1 MTDDEAVQRELR
13 DERSANETLRR
24 ISRALTAEL
33 ELDRLV
39 QLLTDEATALCGA
52 QFGAFFYNVNDD
64 KGGRYTLYTISGAP
78 REAFSKFPMP
88 RNTAVFAPTFDA
100 EKGTAS
106 SAPTTSPR
114 IRATATTRPTTACR
128 RDTCRCAAISL
139 RRWCRARGDVIGG
152 LFFGHKSRRASPRTT
167 SA

>member
-1 MTDDEAVQRELR
+1 MKEDEAVQRELR

-64 KGGRYTLYTISGAP
+64 KGGRYTLYTISGVP
-78 REAFSKFPMP
+78 REEFSKFPMP
-88 RNTAVFAPTFDA
+88 RNTAVFAPTFDG
-100 EKGTAS
+100 EKGRRRPLRRHHQG
-106 SAPTTSPR
+106 SALRPQ
-114 IRATATTRPTTACR
+114 RARTTACR
-128 RDTCRCAAISL
+128 RVTCRCASYLAVSVVS
-139 RRWCRARGDVIGG
+139 RSGDVIGG
-152 LFFGHKSRRASPRTT
+152 LFFGHKSRRASPPTT